1 MSDRPPEENEF
12 ANYYI
17 WLIKDRGPEELFRV
31 IRSTP
36 GLPDK
41 SYLVE
46 NIEKAATQF
55 ALARVEQ
62 LKSSLEGWEGLIEN
76 MTTEVAA
83 IMFNEFLAGSRSLED
98 FETRNFSKKAKGEAG
113 GPQPRTNF
121 PMYWTI
127 NPIYQTSTIAEL
139 RETGALPSSQI
150 MFAPHSEEFF
160 TEEANRMYYT
170 RLFGNP
176 EIFNRVL
183 KENSKTPNM
192 PVPKVPAMPYHP
204 WMNKKDVREIYE
216 KTVGNLLGRLKQH
229 HQEQK
234 QQQMQEEEQPQNQQ
248 EQEQNGEAVP
258 QTPQAVPVGF
268 APHPMTAVPMG
279 VQMFSPMQV
288 VSPMHLSPQQ
298 FKAWHDG
305 LYTAYHE
312 YQAQRGEYQAPQQQG
327 AQDDQQ
333 MQQQQQQLQQQQQQ
347 EQIQLQQQQQLHQ
360 QHLAMQHQI
369 RMEQQMQHDYQMQ
382 QQRMQH
388 HFYQQQQQQ
397 QPQFH
402 QPQRFYNNQQQF
414 HQPRNFNNQRGRGKG
429 GRGGGGGGYQRNH
442 NGFNPNRANTSSS
455 VPPPQERSQPN
466 QEEARVAEPEQVT
479 DQSFP
484 KLNGDDVSAN
494 LEVNVSVHHA
504 KQNESGEA
512 VATVTTPRKFS
523 DVVSHKV
530 QAPTAV
536 APEKPKETIVE
547 ETSQPENGKSTAEQE
562 EPEAEEEDC
571 AVENVDPVVENME
584 SADESVDP
592 AIIDLTI
599 GKVAKSVEAAENEPQ
614 IIEDMANTA
623 PIVEAVAKTE
633 KPIAEDMAVKKTTY
647 ASKIIPN
654 PTQSAENEKETSQTV
669 DASARKADEQLVQG
683 NGGADKP
690 IADNVKPV
698 NGIKNTNPSDTES
711 LPSSSAL
718 VVDTSE
724 PTPPAAAPATPHRTI
739 AEVVQQSLS
748 ATSSPVAKRVTSAQP
763 SPAVKPQPT
772 AEKSWSRSPAA
783 NDTSQGK
790 PREQNRRGR
799 RDQPPKPSMSYA
811 DMLYPMDKKDNA
823 TGKRESFTARKDN
836 TAASSSSSS
845 SSKSSSYIKT
855 PVQKQ
860 APIPPTDWHTVK
872 KKKSIDS
879 GASSPPLL
887 AASSSPP
894 SQAAPKPV
902 VAPPSPKAPEPSVSD
917 DDDEVVNA
925 DDPEAEKKRQK
936 RREKRQKLKQANR
949 QQKQQVKEQARQE
962 SLARVEVMNGE
973 LNKSLAANGVN
984 PTEPPKPAFDRNDLA
999 ARRKKRLELQRK
1011 SEFQEPP
1018 RTIAQTRTTQSS
1030 DQTPL
1035 FSFLSNVSNIPD
1047 MPDDPVPATVPTP
1060 SPAPRPPTVSNVPT
1074 IPTIP
1079 SLPSLPILPSLTSLP
1094 CLPGIPNSPM
1104 NASIAAGQS
1113 AMSAYGMVNQML
1125 PRGSPFGVTTADG
1138 SKSLPLYLPRQDG
1151 LKTNFDGPTA
1161 IMLQQDEKN
1170 KTFVPIL
1177 VRQIGPGEPKAEK
1190 TEADHNAEMIEN
1202 LLQFDADDVLP
1213 TLNIPDIEHTTI
1225 SVGLEE
1231 IKKMYS
1237 RVEKAGQLLTYR
1249 TGSSKI
1255 SPEQEEKMLQLAIK
1269 LLSNNVELTE
1279 KDNRYIDTI
1288 GNVVAHCSTSFN
1300 YTNYITGLVDFAKD
1314 RVDKLQP
1321 GPLRQNYERSV
1332 VLTRVFLKK
1341 TKNLY
1346 ERLSAYYDFKDS
1358 KKPEK

>member
-17 WLIKDRGPEELFRV
+17 WLIRDKGPEELFRV

-62 LKSSLEGWEGLIEN
+62 LKSSLEGWEGLIDN
-76 MTTEVAA
+76 MTTETAA
-83 IMFNEFLAGSRSLED
+83 IMFNEFLAGCRSLED
-98 FETRNFSKKAKGEAG
+98 FETRNFSKKEKGEAG

-121 PMYWTI
+121 PMYWTV

-160 TEEANRMYYT
+160 TEEANQMYYT

-176 EIFNRVL
+176 EIFNRIM

-216 KTVGNLLGRLKQH
+216 KTVGKLLGHLKQH

-234 QQQMQEEEQPQNQQ
+234 QQQMQDAEQPQNQQ
-248 EQEQNGEAVP
+248 EQEQNGEAVQ

-279 VQMFSPMQV
+279 VQMFPPMQV
-288 VSPMHLSPQQ
+288 MSPMNLSPQQ
-298 FKAWHDG
+298 FKAWHDS

-312 YQAQRGEYQAPQQQG
+312 YQAQRGDYQAPQQQA

-347 EQIQLQQQQQLHQ
+347 EQLQLQQQQLHQ

-382 QQRMQH
+382 QQRM
-388 HFYQQQQQQ
+388 HFYHQQQQQ

-429 GRGGGGGGYQRNH
+429 GRGGGGGGYQRNN
-442 NGFNPNRANTSSS
+442 NGYNGNRANTSSS
-455 VPPPQERSQPN
+455 VPPPQERSQPS
-466 QEEARVAEPEQVT
+466 QEEARVPEPEQVT

-484 KLNGDDVSAN
+484 KLNGDEVSAN
-494 LEVNVSVHHA
+494 LEVNVSVHQNE
-504 KQNESGEA
+504 QNESEEA
-512 VATVTTPRKFS
+512 TATVTTPRKFS

-536 APEKPKETIVE
+536 APEEPKEAIVE
-547 ETSQPENGKSTAEQE
+547 EVSQLENEETAE
-562 EPEAEEEDC
+562 EPEAEEENGV
-571 AVENVDPVVENME
+571 AENVDPVVESVE
-584 SADESVDP
+584 SAAEGVDP
-592 AIIDLTI
+592 AIIEPVNQEAMLAN
-599 GKVAKSVEAAENEPQ
+599 GKVPKPEEAAAENEQ
-614 IIEDMANTA
+614 HVVENKTNTA
-623 PIVEAVAKTE
+623 PIVKTVAEPE
-633 KPIAEDMAVKKTTY
+633 KPTSEEKKTTY
-647 ASKIIPN
+647 ASKMTSH
-654 PTQSAENEKETSQTV
+654 PTQSAENGKEPSQAV
-669 DASARKADEQLVQG
+669 NLAARKAEEQLVQV
-683 NGGADKP
+683 NGAADKP
-690 IADNVKPV
+690 IVDDVKPV
-698 NGIKNTNPSDTES
+698 NGIKNPNQSDTEA

-724 PTPPAAAPATPHRTI
+724 RSPPADAPATPHRTI

-748 ATSSPVAKRVTSAQP
+748 ATPSPVAKSTAQP
-763 SPAVKPQPT
+763 SPAFKVHP
-772 AEKSWSRSPAA
+772 ASRSPAL
-783 NDTSQGK
+783 NDASQGK

-811 DMLYPMDKKDNA
+811 EILYPMEKKDNSS
-823 TGKRESFTARKDN
+823 GKREHYTARKDN
-836 TAASSSSSS
+836 TASSTSSS
-845 SSKSSSYIKT
+845 SSKSSYNKT

-879 GASSPPLL
+879 GASSPPLP
-887 AASSSPP
+887 AVSSSSP

-902 VAPPSPKAPEPSVSD
+902 VAPPSPKAPEPAVSD

-973 LNKSLAANGVN
+973 LNKSLTANGVN
-984 PTEPPKPAFDRNDLA
+984 PAEPPKPAFDRNDLA

-1047 MPDDPVPATVPTP
+1047 IPDDPVPAAIPTP
-1060 SPAPRPPTVSNVPT
+1060 AKAPRPPTVSNVPT

-1079 SLPSLPILPSLTSLP
+1079 SLPGLPILPSLTSLP

-1138 SKSLPLYLPRQDG
+1138 SKTLPLYLPTQEG

-1249 TGSSKI
+1249 TGSSRI